1 MFFKK
6 PTGVEWI
13 LVFLGNPGAKYAG
26 SRHNVG
32 FMTADVLEKRAH
44 VRIDRLRFK
53 ALTAQ
58 TELGGARVLLMKP
71 QTYMNLSG
79 EAVQPAAAF
88 YKVPPERVIVV
99 SDDVSLPVG
108 KLRIRTKGSAGGH
121 NGLKNI
127 IAHLGTDAFPRVKVG
142 VGAPPHPDYDM
153 ADWVLSGFRGQDAVD
168 IAAAV
173 ERAADALECII
184 TQGPERAMNRF
195 N

>member
-79 EAVQPAAAF
+79 TSVEKAASF
-88 YKVPPERVIVV
+88 YKIPPQQII
-99 SDDVSLPVG
+99 
-108 KLRIRTKGSAGGH
+108 LR
-121 NGLKNI
+121 
-127 IAHLGTDAFPRVKVG
+127 
-142 VGAPPHPDYDM
+142 
-153 ADWVLSGFRGQDAVD
+153 
-168 IAAAV
+168 
-173 ERAADALECII
+173 
-184 TQGPERAMNRF
+184 NRH
-195 N
+195 